1 MDENKELNF
10 AETDAENNMNEQNN
24 GINANP
30 VSENDE
36 ATVSVQPNYVPNEAQ
51 GQYDFIQSQPN
62 LAPNQMN
69 FMPNMTYNTQPEMVE
84 PPFQAE
90 GRPFPPEY
98 QMPTQPMYSPMQ
110 PVQPARPIAPQP
122 MQPVQPVQPIAPQPM
137 QPVQPVQPVAP
148 QPMQPVQPAQPIT
161 PQPMQPVQPTQPVA
175 SQPMQPVQPVVPQT
189 QYGQSVPFY
198 TQQPM
203 PTQSQYQPYQNQQP
217 TYYPNQVNNQY
228 YQPYGSYP
236 YGYVPNNRGK
246 GMALAALICGICG
259 LVLCSGIVTGIIL
272 GALGVVFGFISRAK
286 SKGNGKALAGIIT
299 GFIAIGLSMI
309 ILVAITGETYDYD
322 YYDDDYYYDEYDRG
336 EYGEDEFGHHFD
348 QVPEDNHNGKL

>member
-110 PVQPARPIAPQP
+110 PVQP
-122 MQPVQPVQPIAPQPM
+122 
-137 QPVQPVQPVAP
+137 VQPVAP
-148 QPMQPVQPAQPIT
+148 QPMQPVQPAQPIA

>member
-51 GQYDFIQSQPN
+51 GHYDFTQNQPN

-110 PVQPARPIAPQP
+110 PVQPAQPIAPQP
-122 MQPVQPVQPIAPQPM
+122 MQPVQPVQPIAP
-137 QPVQPVQPVAP
+137 
-148 QPMQPVQPAQPIT
+148 
-161 PQPMQPVQPTQPVA
+161 
-175 SQPMQPVQPVVPQT
+175 QPMQPVQPVVPQT

>member
-51 GQYDFIQSQPN
+51 GQYDFTQSQPN

-110 PVQPARPIAPQP
+110 PVQPTQPVASQP
-122 MQPVQPVQPIAPQPM
+122 MQPVQPA
-137 QPVQPVQPVAP
+137 QPVAS

-161 PQPMQPVQPTQPVA
+161 P
-175 SQPMQPVQPVVPQT
+175 QPMQPVQPVVPQT

-228 YQPYGSYP
+228 YQPYDSYP

>member
-51 GQYDFIQSQPN
+51 GQYDFTQSQPN

-110 PVQPARPIAPQP
+110 PVQPAQPIAPQP
-122 MQPVQPVQPIAPQPM
+122 MQPVQPVQPIT
-137 QPVQPVQPVAP
+137 P
-148 QPMQPVQPAQPIT
+148 QPMQPVQPAQPIA
-161 PQPMQPVQPTQPVA
+161 P
-175 SQPMQPVQPVVPQT
+175 QPMQPVQPVVPQT

-217 TYYPNQVNNQY
+217 TYYPN
-228 YQPYGSYP
+228 
-236 YGYVPNNRGK
+236 
-246 GMALAALICGICG
+246 
-259 LVLCSGIVTGIIL
+259 
-272 GALGVVFGFISRAK
+272 
-286 SKGNGKALAGIIT
+286 
-299 GFIAIGLSMI
+299 
-309 ILVAITGETYDYD
+309 
-322 YYDDDYYYDEYDRG
+322 
-336 EYGEDEFGHHFD
+336 
-348 QVPEDNHNGKL
+348 

>member
-51 GQYDFIQSQPN
+51 GQYDFTQSQPN

-98 QMPTQPMYSPMQ
+98 QMPTQPMYS
-110 PVQPARPIAPQP
+110 
-122 MQPVQPVQPIAPQPM
+122 PM

>member
-51 GQYDFIQSQPN
+51 GQYDFTQSQPN

-110 PVQPARPIAPQP
+110 PVQPA
-122 MQPVQPVQPIAPQPM
+122 QPIA
-137 QPVQPVQPVAP
+137 
-148 QPMQPVQPAQPIT
+148 

>member
-110 PVQPARPIAPQP
+110 PVQP
-122 MQPVQPVQPIAPQPM
+122 
-137 QPVQPVQPVAP
+137 VQPVA
-148 QPMQPVQPAQPIT
+148 